1 MAEEAEEQV
10 THVKSAKATEKVAT
24 TATTEEVRDEF
35 CPDEQYE
42 NVEKLTNENS
52 DIFSVTLSDLSS
64 KDEDILGHLKELL
77 YLSMDNHE
85 IDKNDKHFEIIK
97 HERLESEFKVFI
109 RVKFIKEVLE
119 AVKTI
124 GNDKIVVRKL
134 PLMFKR
140 PHPPSLHPAK

>member
-10 THVKSAKATEKVAT
+10 THVKVTEKVAT

-64 KDEDILGHLKELL
+64 KDEDILG
-77 YLSMDNHE
+77 
-85 IDKNDKHFEIIK
+85 I
-97 HERLESEFKVFI
+97 
-109 RVKFIKEVLE
+109 
-119 AVKTI
+119 
-124 GNDKIVVRKL
+124 
-134 PLMFKR
+134 
-140 PHPPSLHPAK
+140 